1 MYAGEL
7 TVAQERAIDDIL
19 TAMKQY
25 DTTREYFRVQY
36 LQTQFIRFTFWILL
50 TGLPALLVAHYAS
63 GTIGTGVLPGTT
75 LGVANLLWFESA
87 TFAFTMLPVTVITSF
102 VARIVALALT
112 SVFPGPLTLSASE
125 E

>member
-36 LQTQFIRFTFWILL
+36 LQTQFIRFTF
-50 TGLPALLVAHYAS
+50 
-63 GTIGTGVLPGTT
+63 
-75 LGVANLLWFESA
+75 
-87 TFAFTMLPVTVITSF
+87 
-102 VARIVALALT
+102 
-112 SVFPGPLTLSASE
+112 
-125 E
+125 